1 MIVETDLLQQR
12 FKETRKW
19 SQRICQPLQTEDF
32 VVQPID
38 FVSPP
43 KWHLAHTTWFFEEFV
58 LKNSREDYQ
67 VFDEQF
73 SFLFNSYYE
82 SVGEHWIRSN
92 RGNLSRPS
100 VNQIKAYRQY
110 VNQAMENLF
119 KDEISREVRTVIEI
133 GINHEQQHQELLLTD
148 IKYILGNNPLFPVY
162 DEAFEE
168 NPLQNFKSNWISVE
182 EGIYEIGVPAK
193 SQEFSYDNERDR
205 HKVYLQDYSISNK
218 LVTNREYLE
227 FMKDGGYNQVL
238 CWHSDAQAWLEQ
250 NQIQKPLYWY
260 KIKDEWHQYTL
271 AGLEKLDLDAPL
283 SHISY
288 YEAFAFAQW
297 KGCRLPTEAEWE
309 VAQEKF
315 EWGSRWEFTESAY
328 LPYPNY
334 RKPEGAIGEYNGKFM
349 VNQKVLRGASVATP
363 KHHSRPTYRNF
374 FHPDMR
380 WQFFGIRLAK

>member
-12 FKETRKW
+12 FKEIRKW
-19 SQRICQPLQTEDF
+19 SERICQPLQTEYF

-148 IKYILGNNPLFPVY
+148 IKYILGNNPL
-162 DEAFEE
+162 DR
-168 NPLQNFKSNWISVE
+168 KSTRLNS
-182 EGIYEIGVPAK
+182 
-193 SQEFSYDNERDR
+193 
-205 HKVYLQDYSISNK
+205 
-218 LVTNREYLE
+218 
-227 FMKDGGYNQVL
+227 
-238 CWHSDAQAWLEQ
+238 
-250 NQIQKPLYWY
+250 
-260 KIKDEWHQYTL
+260 
-271 AGLEKLDLDAPL
+271 
-283 SHISY
+283 SHVAISY
-288 YEAFAFAQW
+288 AVFCL
-297 KGCRLPTEAEWE
+297 K
-309 VAQEKF
+309 K
-315 EWGSRWEFTESAY
+315 
-328 LPYPNY
+328 
-334 RKPEGAIGEYNGKFM
+334 K
-349 VNQKVLRGASVATP
+349 
-363 KHHSRPTYRNF
+363 RN
-374 FHPDMR
+374 
-380 WQFFGIRLAK
+380 INK